1 MEEKKTGFEYTY
13 SAPTEQERK
22 EIESIRRQYQ
32 AQPVSD
38 REEKL
43 NRLRKLDSFVKN
55 SATTVALILG
65 VVGLLIFGLGM
76 TMVLE
81 WELYIWGVVVGAVGL
96 TPLMIAYP
104 VYNLML
110 NKNKEKYGEQILML
124 TEELLNDKN
133 EKKSNKI

>member
-96 TPLMIAYP
+96 TPIMIAYP
-104 VYNLML
+104 VYNLIL
-110 NKNKEKYGEQILML
+110 NKNKEKYGEQIIML

>member
-1 MEEKKTGFEYTY
+1 MEDKKTEFEYTY

-32 AQPVSD
+32 SQPVSD

-81 WELYIWGVVVGAVGL
+81 WELYIWGVVVGTVGL
-96 TPLMIAYP
+96 TPIMIAYP
-104 VYNLML
+104 VYNLIL
-110 NKNKEKYGEQILML
+110 NKNKEKYGEQILTL
-124 TEELLNDKN
+124 TEQLLNDKN
-133 EKKSNKI
+133 D

>member
-96 TPLMIAYP
+96 TPIMIAYP

-110 NKNKEKYGEQILML
+110 NKNKEKYGEQIIML

-133 EKKSNKI
+133 EKKK

>member
-81 WELYIWGVVVGAVGL
+81 WELYVWGVVVGAVGL
-96 TPLMIAYP
+96 TPIMIAYP
-104 VYNLML
+104 VYNLIL
-110 NKNKEKYGEQILML
+110 NKNKEKYGEQIIML

-133 EKKSNKI
+133 EKKK

>member
-55 SATTVALILG
+55 SATTVALTLG
-65 VVGLLIFGLGM
+65 LVGLLIFGLGM

-96 TPLMIAYP
+96 TPIMIAYP
-104 VYNLML
+104 VYNLIL

-133 EKKSNKI
+133 EKKK

>member
-1 MEEKKTGFEYTY
+1 MEDKKTEFEYTY

-81 WELYIWGVVVGAVGL
+81 WELYIWGVVVGTVGL
-96 TPLMIAYP
+96 TPIMIAYP

-110 NKNKEKYGEQILML
+110 NKNKEKYGEQILTL
-124 TEELLNDKN
+124 TEQLLNDKN
-133 EKKSNKI
+133 D

>member
-55 SATTVALILG
+55 SATTVALTLG
-65 VVGLLIFGLGM
+65 LVGLLIFGLGM

-96 TPLMIAYP
+96 TPIMIAYP

-110 NKNKEKYGEQILML
+110 NKNKEKYGEQIIML

-133 EKKSNKI
+133 EKKK